1 MPESNLLIKSL
12 TLRNLLSFGPDT
24 PPFPLG
30 PLNVLIG
37 PNGSGKS
44 NLVDAVAFLRAS
56 STNMRTALVGG
67 VTEWIW
73 KGNPNAEAR
82 VEAIVTNPFGRQ
94 SIRHT
99 IDFAAYGQTFHLVD
113 ESIENESPYPGQ
125 SDIYFYYRFQRG
137 RPVVN
142 VNDVRRSLARETVEA
157 DSSIVAQRR
166 DPDTYPEITYLSN
179 TYEKVR
185 IYREWVFGRG
195 RNSVFREP
203 QPADMRN
210 DRLAEDYSNL
220 GLFLNRLRGVP
231 KAKNAILEALRD
243 LYEGLDDFDVNVEG
257 NTVQVRFTEGDF
269 PIPAPRLSDGTVRY
283 LCLLAILCDPEPPPL
298 ICIEEPELGL
308 HPDIIPKIA
317 DLLVAAS
324 ERTQLIVTT
333 HSDILVD
340 ALTDYPETV
349 VVCEK
354 HEGQTSMQRLDRQ
367 SMAQWLESY
376 RLGELWMR
384 GHLGGTRW

>member
-94 SIRHT
+94 SIRHA

-367 SMAQWLESY
+367 SLAQWLESY